1 MAKSLIN
8 KEQILQE
15 AYLLFKKKGYHKT
28 SIGDIA
34 NACGIYKSNIYHY
47 FTNKEDIMLEV
58 LNKTEERAFLNIHNI
73 LLDKNLTPKE
83 RMEKYLEK
91 VQEINLSTGAGCLFG
106 NIGLETK
113 LQNIRIKKKISS
125 YFDRWVNLAATYFTE
140 IMPAELAQDRAKRF
154 VPELEGAIMF
164 STVNDDPQYF
174 ISMKNSILQNI

>member
-1 MAKSLIN
+1 LAKSLIH
-8 KEQILQE
+8 KDDILGE
-15 AYLLFKKKGYHKT
+15 AYLLFKQKGYHKT

-34 NACGIYKSNIYHY
+34 KACGIYKSNIYHY

-73 LLDKNLTPKE
+73 LLDKSLTPKE
-83 RMEKYLEK
+83 RMEKYLDK
-91 VQEINLSTGAGCLFG
+91 VQEINLTSGAGCLFG

-113 LQNIRIKKKISS
+113 LQNIQIKRKISS

-140 IMPAELAQDRAKRF
+140 IMPVELAQDRAKRF

-174 ISMKNSILQNI
+174 ISMKKNILSSM